1 MEKSESPQRK
11 LDDIGTYIRSRSSF
25 GLTVQDVLDT
35 KGSAVLTIS
44 PESTL
49 QEALEMMARDNVGA
63 LVVVE
68 NHKVVGIIS
77 ERDFV
82 HEEVH
87 GQRDPEKNPVRRL
100 MSAPVQT
107 VAPED
112 SVSECMSLMTVG
124 RVRHL
129 PVCVNERAVGIV
141 SIGDLVNTFI
151 HGGENL
157 LQQYDRYI
165 RGD

>member
-1 MEKSESPQRK
+1 MENSEPRQRG
-11 LDDIGTYIRSRSSF
+11 LDDIGTYIRSRSSL
-25 GLTVQDVLDT
+25 GLIVQDVLDI
-35 KGSAVLTIS
+35 KGNAVLTIS
-44 PESTL
+44 PDSTL

-68 NHKVVGIIS
+68 NEKVVGIIS

-82 HEEVH
+82 HEEAH
-87 GQRDPEKNPVRRL
+87 GQRDPTINPVRRL
-100 MSAPVQT
+100 MKAPVQT

-112 SVSECMSLMTVG
+112 SVAECMSLMTVG

-141 SIGDLVNTFI
+141 SIGDLVNSFI
-151 HGGENL
+151 HSGEDL
-157 LQQYDRYI
+157 LRQYDRYI

>member
-1 MEKSESPQRK
+1 MEKSEFRPRK
-11 LDDIGTYIRSRSSF
+11 LDDIGMYIRSRSSL
-25 GLTVQDVLDT
+25 GLIVQDVLET
-35 KGSAVLTIS
+35 KGSAVVTIS

-49 QEALEMMARDNVGA
+49 QEAAEMMARDNIGA

-68 NHKVVGIIS
+68 SDKVVGIIS

-82 HEEVH
+82 REEVH
-87 GQRDPEKNPVRRL
+87 GQRDPKKNTVRRL

-107 VAPED
+107 VAPAD
-112 SVSECMSLMTVG
+112 SVAECMSLMTVG

-129 PVCVNERAVGIV
+129 PVCVNDRAVGIV
-141 SIGDLVNTFI
+141 SIGDLVNSYI
-151 HGGENL
+151 QNKENL
-157 LQQYDRYI
+157 LRQYDRYI